1 MKFRYFVN
9 ARRLVPF
16 EHRQISVHVGRAERE
31 NYPIEKFMPEN
42 TLKIVIPMGGMGS
55 RLRPHTWSKPKQL
68 ISLADSTV
76 LGHVLNILKT
86 LPPTMGFE
94 FINIVG
100 SMGDQLEAYFQEKFS
115 KHSMH
120 FVIQSD
126 PKGQSHAI
134 AMAREYL
141 HGPMLMIFSDTL
153 IETDLG
159 FLGNEDTDIVAWV
172 TPVPDPRQF
181 GVAQVDADGKV
192 VKIIEKPGDTRNN
205 LAVIG
210 CYFFKHSEDLLSAID
225 EQIRR
230 NIQFKG
236 EFFLADAINIML
248 ERGAR
253 ARVQLAD
260 VWLDAGTPATMLLAN
275 RYLLEHGHA
284 NSDSCPILEGVTII
298 PPVYFGQ
305 DVDISESVIGPFVS
319 VGAGCKIER
328 SMIRDSIIE
337 SGAQVRGA
345 ILDKSMVGR
354 CASVNGQPDIVNIGD
369 NSVISI

>member
-1 MKFRYFVN
+1 MAYNNPSMSEGR
-9 ARRLVPF
+9 
-16 EHRQISVHVGRAERE
+16 SVGIVG
-31 NYPIEKFMPEN
+31 IEKFMPEN
-42 TLKIVIPMGGMGS
+42 ALKVVIPMAGMGS

-76 LGHVLNILKT
+76 MGHVLNILKT
-86 LPPTMGFE
+86 LPPALEFE
-94 FINIVG
+94 FINIIG
-100 SMGDQLEAYFQEKFS
+100 AMGDQLEAYFCEKFPDHP
-115 KHSMH
+115 KH
-120 FVIQSD
+120 FVIQAN

-134 AMAREYL
+134 AMARDYL

-153 IETDLG
+153 IETDLS
-159 FLGNEDTDIVAWV
+159 FLGSEVADIVAWV
-172 TPVPDPRQF
+172 TPVPDPRSF

-192 VKIIEKPGDTRNN
+192 IKIIEKPDNIRNN

-210 CYFFKHSEDLLSAID
+210 CYFFKRSEDLLSAID

-236 EFFLADAINIML
+236 EFFLADAINVML

-260 VWLDAGTPATMLLAN
+260 VWLDAGTPETILMAN

-284 NSDSCPILEGVTII
+284 NSESYPAFEGVTIV
-298 PPVYFGQ
+298 PPVYLGPN
-305 DVDISESVIGPFVS
+305 VEISESVIGPFAS
-319 VGAGCKIER
+319 LGAGCKIER

-337 SGAQVRGA
+337 PRAQVRGV

-354 CASVNGQPDIVNIGD
+354 QALVNGQPNIVNIGD
-369 NSVISI
+369 NSAITV